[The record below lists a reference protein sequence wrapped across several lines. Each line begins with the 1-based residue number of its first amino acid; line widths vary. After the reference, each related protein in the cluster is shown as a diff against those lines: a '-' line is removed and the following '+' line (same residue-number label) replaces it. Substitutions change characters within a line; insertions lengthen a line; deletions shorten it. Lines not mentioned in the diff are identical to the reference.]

1 MNILV
6 SSTILSL
13 AIILLADS
21 IRQMRPHKRSKK
33 RKQNRSKK
41 TQPMPRV
48 RSSVIDLHMTDLRR
62 GGGNHD

>member
-21 IRQMRPHKRSKK
+21 IYKLRPHKKKQK
-33 RKQNRSKK
+33 RKAGKSKE
-41 TQPMPRV
+41 QPVTRAKE
-48 RSSVIDLHMTDLRR
+48 SVIDLTMTDLRR

>member
-21 IRQMRPHKRSKK
+21 IYRLRPHGKHKK
-33 RKQNRSKK
+33 RKPDSKS
-41 TQPMPRV
+41 QPMTRTKGPGV
-48 RSSVIDLHMTDLRR
+48 DLRMTDLR
-62 GGGNHD
+62 NN